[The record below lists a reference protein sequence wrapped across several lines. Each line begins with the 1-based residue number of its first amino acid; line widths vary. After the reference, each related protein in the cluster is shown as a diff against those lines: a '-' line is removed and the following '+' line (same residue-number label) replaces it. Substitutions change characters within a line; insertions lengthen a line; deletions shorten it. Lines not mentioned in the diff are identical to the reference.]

1 MDSLAKV
8 LDFVIHEKQQ
18 HRTAFPIFLESSQS
32 VVLVFIKA
40 TFGCSEHVQKTEVGR
55 FTLRSALRMHKRH
68 EVEDVSRKFPKENIA
83 SMKL

>member
-1 MDSLAKV
+1 MPTIMALPYLFLKIMKIIGCSANMDSLAKV

-40 TFGCSEHVQKTEVGR
+40 TFGCSEHVQKTEVG
-55 FTLRSALRMHKRH
+55 LSLIH
-68 EVEDVSRKFPKENIA
+68 I
-83 SMKL
+83 